1 MTACEARRRSFVFNP
16 SGAAVP
22 GEGNGLFAL
31 RSALA
36 AAAFMCCGLLPSDA
50 AGQGTKAD
58 YERSDGW
65 SARVQDKVFRTRVK
79 PEWVGQGGAFWYR
92 VRTGVRTSEYVL
104 AFAEP
109 SRDPASPAAAP
120 WRKESLFD
128 HAKLAAALKEQ
139 ARRKV
144 SAADF
149 ELEAVSLPEDL
160 SQVDF
165 RFAGRDW
172 RWDRRKEELARRNA
186 AEGEDADPQ
195 AKAKAETERNA
206 RDDAARRPRG
216 GKEPPRPSRG
226 TSPDGTQ
233 RAFVRDH
240 QLWVQKLPDGPESQ
254 LSQSGKMGDDF
265 SQGEVYWS
273 PDSKHVAALRTK
285 RAAKRTV
292 HIVESSPKDQLQP
305 KLHSFPYAKPGDEID
320 HPRVVLF
327 DVDPPRERVLD
338 DKLFPNPWSIDRC
351 RWRRDGSEFLF
362 LYNRRGHQTLRLIA
376 ADSASGACRA
386 VVDETSK
393 TFIDYSQK
401 LELHFLDETSEVV
414 WASERDGWNHLY
426 LYDVSTGQVKRQLTR
441 GDWAVRKVL
450 SVDAKN
456 RQAWIE
462 AGGIHPGQ
470 DPYHLH
476 LVRVDL
482 DGGAAVPLT
491 SEDGTHQTTF
501 SPDRSVFLDT
511 WSRADLPP
519 TTVLRRGSDGAL
531 LLPLEAAD
539 DAELRKAG
547 WRPPVRFSAKGRDG
561 KTDVFGLIFFPSN
574 YDSTKKLPVLE
585 DIYAGPHGAFVPKAF
600 APYHEAQANAE
611 LGFVVVKIDGM
622 GTNFRSKAF
631 HDVCWKNLGDSG
643 FPDRIL
649 WMQAAAKEHPGMDLS
664 RVGLY
669 GGSAGGQSTLRGL
682 LAHGDFYRAGVA
694 FCGCHDNRMD
704 KIWWNEAW
712 MGWPVGPHYAEQ
724 SNVTQAR
731 KLTGKLLLVV
741 GEMDKNVDPAST
753 MQVVDALVKA
763 DKDFDLL
770 VIPGAGHGNGGAYG
784 RRRCVDFFVRHLW
797 GAEPRR

>member
-1 MTACEARRRSFVFNP
+1 MTTCDARRRSSLP
-16 SGAAVP
+16 STGCSAVP
-22 GEGNGLFAL
+22 GEGSGRFAWRL
-31 RSALA
+31 LLA
-36 AAAFMCCGLLPSDA
+36 AFGLAMLPAAVLA
-50 AGQGTKAD
+50 QGTKAD

-65 SARVQDKVFRTRVK
+65 AARVQDKVFRTRVK
-79 PEWVGQGGAFWYR
+79 PEWIAGGNAFWYR

-104 AFAEP
+104 AFAESTP
-109 SRDPASPAAAP
+109 DAASPAAV
-120 WRKESLFD
+120 WRKEPLFD
-128 HAKLAAALKEQ
+128 PAKLAAALSEQ

-149 ELEAVSLPEDL
+149 ELEAVSLPADL
-160 SQVDF
+160 AHVDF
-165 RFAGRDW
+165 RFAGSDW
-172 RWDRRKEELARRNA
+172 RWDRRKEELVRRKPEDD
-186 AEGEDADPQ
+186 AEAKEATPQ
-195 AKAKAETERNA
+195 ERNA
-206 RDDAARRPRG
+206 RDDAARRPRRG
-216 GKEPPRPSRG
+216 GEGAARRG

-240 QLWVQKLPDGPESQ
+240 QLWVKKLPDGPETP
-254 LSQSGKMGDDF
+254 LSQSGKEGDDF
-265 SQGEVYWS
+265 SLGEVYWS
-273 PDSKHVAALRTK
+273 PDSKHLAALRTK

-327 DVDPPRERVLD
+327 DVDPPRERVLED
-338 DKLFPNPWSIDRC
+338 ALFPNPWSIDHC
-351 RWRRDGSEFLF
+351 RWRPDGSEFLF
-362 LYNRRGHQTLRLIA
+362 LYNQRGHQTLRLIA
-376 ADSASGACRA
+376 ADRDGGACRT
-386 VVDETSK
+386 VIDETSR
-393 TFIDYSQK
+393 TFVDYNQK
-401 LELHFLDETSEVV
+401 LELHFLDETNEVV

-426 LYDVSTGQVKRQLTR
+426 LYDLPAGAVKRQLTH
-441 GDWAVRKVL
+441 GDWLVRKVL
-450 SVDAKN
+450 AVDPEK

-462 AGGIHPGQ
+462 AGGIHPDQ

-476 LVRVDL
+476 LVRVGL
-482 DGGAAVPLT
+482 DDGSVVPLT
-491 SEDGTHQTTF
+491 AEDGSHQTVF
-501 SPDRSVFLDT
+501 SPDRSVFVDT

-519 TTVLRRGSDGAL
+519 VTVLRRGSDGAL
-531 LLPLEAAD
+531 LLSLEAAD
-539 DAELRKAG
+539 DAELRKTG
-547 WRPPVRFSAKGRDG
+547 WRPPTRFTAKGRDG
-561 KTDVFGLIFFPSN
+561 KTPIYGLIFFPSN
-574 YDSTKKLPVLE
+574 YDSAKKHPILE

-600 APYHEAQANAE
+600 SAFHEAQRNAE

-649 WMQAAAKEHPGMDLS
+649 WIQAAAKEHPGMDLS

-682 LAHGDFYRAGVA
+682 LAHGEFYKAGVA

-704 KIWWNEAW
+704 KIWWNELW

-731 KLTGKLLLVV
+731 RLQGKLLLVV

-784 RRRCVDFFVRHLW
+784 HRRCVDFFVRHLW